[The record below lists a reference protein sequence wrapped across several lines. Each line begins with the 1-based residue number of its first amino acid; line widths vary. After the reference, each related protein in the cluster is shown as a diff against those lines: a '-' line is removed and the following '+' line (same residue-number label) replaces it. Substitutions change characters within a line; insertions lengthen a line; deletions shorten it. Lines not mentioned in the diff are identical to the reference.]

1 MICDIILHSVINIAS
16 DFCNLHIV
24 MFPQKVNGI
33 ELYGKFIRPSFADG
47 PDSYLDKSKALI
59 IFFFNMLLR

>member
-1 MICDIILHSVINIAS
+1 MINIAS

-33 ELYGKFIRPSFADG
+33 ELYGKFIRPCFADG
-47 PDSYLDKSKALI
+47 PDKSKTKDKSKALI
-59 IFFFNMLLR
+59 IIFFNMLLR

>member
-1 MICDIILHSVINIAS
+1 MINIAS

-33 ELYGKFIRPSFADG
+33 ELNGKFIRPSFADG
-47 PDSYLDKSKALI
+47 PDSYLEKSKALI
-59 IFFFNMLLR
+59 NFFLICC

>member
-1 MICDIILHSVINIAS
+1 MINIAS
-16 DFCNLHIV
+16 DFGNLHIV

-59 IFFFNMLLR
+59 IIFFNMLLR